1 MAIWI
6 GTAVLL
12 LVAFVCAG
20 LALSHVLDYR
30 RQRTWPMV
38 TGRVA
43 LTGLDSE
50 RRFHD
55 HAMRLV
61 YLPTVAYRYEAGGQ
75 QHIGSRLATR
85 DIVFSHEAE
94 AKGFLGRFPAGA
106 PVSVHYD
113 PANPGQAVLDVRPP
127 ALVLPLAGAVLALA
141 GALALALFGPT

>member
-6 GTAVLL
+6 GAAVLV
-12 LVAFVCAG
+12 LVALVCAG
-20 LALSHVLDYR
+20 IALSHVLDYR
-30 RQRTWPMV
+30 RQRRWPTV

-61 YLPTVAYRYEAGGQ
+61 HLPTVAYRYEAGGQ
-75 QHIGSRLATR
+75 NHIGSRLATR

-106 PVSVHYD
+106 PVTVHYD
-113 PANPGQAVLDVRPP
+113 PASPGQAVLDVRPP
-127 ALVLPLAGAVLALA
+127 ALVLPVLGALLALA
-141 GALALALFGPT
+141 AALALAIFGPA